1 MLDGVVKGIKGSN
14 AWVIHG
20 NHTATGKPLLAN
32 DPHLETMIPS
42 VWYQAELI
50 WNENG
55 KKQQIKGATMPG
67 LPFVMIG
74 RNDYMAWGITNNI
87 IDNSDYYVE
96 VLNLKNSTYLY
107 DNEWL
112 PLEESK

>member
-55 KKQQIKGATMPG
+55 KK
-67 LPFVMIG
+67 
-74 RNDYMAWGITNNI
+74 
-87 IDNSDYYVE
+87 
-96 VLNLKNSTYLY
+96 
-107 DNEWL
+107 
-112 PLEESK
+112 

>member
-1 MLDGVVKGIKGSN
+1 
-14 AWVIHG
+14 
-20 NHTATGKPLLAN
+20 
-32 DPHLETMIPS
+32 
-42 VWYQAELI
+42 
-50 WNENG
+50 
-55 KKQQIKGATMPG
+55 MPG